1 MRRRLSVTDVLKL
14 KDDMLAYEEYDSEED
29 EEETLEVV
37 SNRPLTKRQRAK
49 LNNDTTE
56 EYLEL
61 PMGTSTM

>member
-1 MRRRLSVTDVLKL
+1 
-14 KDDMLAYEEYDSEED
+14 MLAYEEYDSEED